1 MKLTPAK
8 CPSCGANIEVNENLE
23 KTICQYCG
31 TTVLIEEAIEKYKIE
46 ISGKVEV
53 EGIRSNA
60 QKIENA
66 RKHMKIGEYM
76 KAQELLNQVNHDDSF
91 NVEGQSLWIKNAILM
106 NELKVGFFGSNYS
119 REDYAKEFRAVKLIL
134 ETYERIKKFDDTEEY
149 KEYLKDE
156 LDTLEYINEEYQKLL
171 EDEEELKTY
180 TNQILNATDFNTMML
195 LLQNELKWDK
205 SEVQWI
211 KILINLK
218 PNKSWTNTI
227 QYKCT
232 EFKITRNG
240 GLALHYDSTEFN
252 YWVNYY
258 YKSVEGPYTKIET
271 IEKLNKVIGLLNDPK
286 YMKKLNK
293 KIAGYHWSRVDINK
307 KGFLGIF

>member
-1 MKLTPAK
+1 M
-8 CPSCGANIEVNENLE
+8 
-23 KTICQYCG
+23 
-31 TTVLIEEAIEKYKIE
+31 
-46 ISGKVEV
+46 
-53 EGIRSNA
+53 
-60 QKIENA
+60 
-66 RKHMKIGEYM
+66 
-76 KAQELLNQVNHDDSF
+76 
-91 NVEGQSLWIKNAILM
+91 
-106 NELKVGFFGSNYS
+106 
-119 REDYAKEFRAVKLIL
+119 
-134 ETYERIKKFDDTEEY
+134 
-149 KEYLKDE
+149 
-156 LDTLEYINEEYQKLL
+156 